1 MTILKDKLYVRMHKQ
16 KPETNDNLRSV
27 PFLLFRLFYF
37 QQQNWTCSNP
47 SARCQHEGRHC
58 STSASICQTPPLQKV
73 ADFLQTVYNKSIDS
87 NRKSIAFFMG
97 LRDGTTSWNAEGL
110 ETNRTF
116 RPQQAQF
123 WGTPYAYEQDSDNSS
138 KWKFWFSY
146 TRFLSDHV
154 QFRSHRNSVCDVK
167 RPTEKKS
174 S

>member
-58 STSASICQTPPLQKV
+58 STSASICRTLTLQKAV
-73 ADFLQTVYNKSIDS
+73 DFLQTVYNKSIDS
-87 NRKSIAFFMG
+87 NWKSKAFIWGYEMESRRNIAIV
-97 LRDGTTSWNAEGL
+97 WK
-110 ETNRTF
+110 RTEPS
-116 RPQQAQF
+116 RPQQTPF
-123 WGTPYAYEQDSDNSS
+123 WGTPYAYGQDSDNSS
-138 KWKFWFSY
+138 NLKFCFSY
-146 TRFLSDHV
+146 TRFLSDHA
-154 QFRSHRNSVCDVK
+154 QFRSHRNPVCDVK